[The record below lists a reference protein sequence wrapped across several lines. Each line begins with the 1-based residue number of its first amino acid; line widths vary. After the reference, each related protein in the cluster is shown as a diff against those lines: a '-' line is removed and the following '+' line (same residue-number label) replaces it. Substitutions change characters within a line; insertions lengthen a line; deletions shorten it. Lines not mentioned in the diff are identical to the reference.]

1 MPNDAD
7 RAGTPA
13 GVFGAELRF
22 YRTRASLSQKDLA
35 AKANVSH
42 DVISKIE
49 TRERP
54 PAEDPGH
61 PAPSIQADRRHPGP
75 PQFDYRTGV
84 RHRPSSGRR
93 ATLSLRARPS
103 FTATMSTRR
112 AVLCAARCHRALYD
126 GVVTAQP
133 AEAFD
138 QHDVIHLGGET
149 AVVVPVDE
157 YRKLRALERLA
168 PPDELEA
175 AEADA
180 VLEAHRE
187 WVAAGR
193 PGAVS
198 HEEAMAELLGG
209 SP

>member
-1 MPNDAD
+1 MQ
-7 RAGTPA
+7 T
-13 GVFGAELRF
+13 
-22 YRTRASLSQKDLA
+22 
-35 AKANVSH
+35 
-42 DVISKIE
+42 
-49 TRERP
+49 
-54 PAEDPGH
+54 
-61 PAPSIQADRRHPGP
+61 
-75 PQFDYRTGV
+75 
-84 RHRPSSGRR
+84 
-93 ATLSLRARPS
+93 
-103 FTATMSTRR
+103 
-112 AVLCAARCHRALYD
+112 RCHRALYD